1 MHKKLFYMHE
11 LKLQLNFTYC
21 TYENVKKHEKIM
33 MSFTDY
39 GRSVKKLPS
48 LAENQ
53 LQHPNV

>member
-1 MHKKLFYMHE
+1 MHE

-21 TYENVKKHEKIM
+21 TYENLKKHEKIM

-39 GRSVKKLPS
+39 GRPLRKSPS

-53 LQHPNV
+53 LSLPNV